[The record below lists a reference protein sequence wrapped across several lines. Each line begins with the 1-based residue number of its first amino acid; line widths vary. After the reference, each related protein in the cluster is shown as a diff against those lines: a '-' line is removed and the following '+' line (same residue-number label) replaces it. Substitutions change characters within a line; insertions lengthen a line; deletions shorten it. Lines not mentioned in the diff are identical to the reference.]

1 MKKKDVIVL
10 GSGGHAKVVIDI
22 LHQMTDYEIIG
33 VTSTNLK
40 HGDLFQGHEVLG
52 DDNVLPLYKKNGINY
67 VVMGIGGYRDNNLR
81 KTLFQQIRNLG
92 FDFVNVIHPL
102 AILSETSKLGKG
114 VTIFPGAIIN
124 TEVKIGDNVI
134 IATGA
139 SVDHE
144 TIIENHVLVSAGVT
158 IGANSII
165 KEGALLALGSKVIS
179 GITIGSNSLIAAG
192 AVVVNDIRDNQKV
205 FGLPAKRKH

>member
-1 MKKKDVIVL
+1 VKKKDVIVL

>member
-1 MKKKDVIVL
+1 MKKIEVIVL

-22 LHQMTDYEIIG
+22 LYQMVTYKIIG
-33 VTSTNLK
+33 VTSVDLK
-40 HGDLFQGHEVLG
+40 QGSFFQGYEVLG
-52 DDNVLPLYKKNGINY
+52 DDNVLPLYKQNGIKH

-81 KTLFQQIRNLG
+81 KTLFQKIKSLG
-92 FDFVNVIHPL
+92 FDFVNVIHPQS
-102 AILSETSKLGKG
+102 IISETSKFGEG

-165 KEGALLALGSKVIS
+165 KESALLALGSKVIS
-179 GITIGSNSLIAAG
+179 GITIGSNALIAAG

-205 FGLPAKRKH
+205 FGLPAKKKH

>member
-1 MKKKDVIVL
+1 MKKKEVIVL

-22 LHQMTDYEIIG
+22 LHQMINYKIIG

-40 HGDLFQGHEVLG
+40 HGSLFQGYKVLG
-52 DDNVLPLYKKNGINY
+52 DDNVLPLYKQNGIKH

-81 KTLFQQIRNLG
+81 KTLFKQIKSLG
-92 FDFVNVIHPL
+92 FEFVNVIHPQS
-102 AILSETSKLGKG
+102 ILSETSKLGEG
-114 VTIFPGAIIN
+114 VIIFPGAIIN

-139 SVDHE
+139 SVDHG
-144 TIIENHVLVSAGVT
+144 TIIENHVLVSAGVI

-165 KEGALLALGSKVIS
+165 KESALLALGSKVIS

-205 FGLPAKRKH
+205 FGLPAKEKH